1 LRNDYRLFTKKY
13 RKKLSLSDYRNAGT
27 GTATGAG
34 PEQKPM
40 ESAFP
45 LISKE
50 LKKIN
55 NLKKNPAWKKKT
67 KQCDR

>member
-50 LKKIN
+50 LKK
-55 NLKKNPAWKKKT
+55 
-67 KQCDR
+67 